1 MIFIVDNYVKIYI
14 FVNIVWV
21 YIWVCGIVEL
31 VYLKKGMWIL
41 EFVFIYVIVILIGL
55 FLE

>member
-14 FVNIVWV
+14 FVIIVWV
-21 YIWVCGIVEL
+21 YKWVCGVVEL

-41 EFVFIYVIVILIGL
+41 EFVFIYVIVIY
-55 FLE
+55 